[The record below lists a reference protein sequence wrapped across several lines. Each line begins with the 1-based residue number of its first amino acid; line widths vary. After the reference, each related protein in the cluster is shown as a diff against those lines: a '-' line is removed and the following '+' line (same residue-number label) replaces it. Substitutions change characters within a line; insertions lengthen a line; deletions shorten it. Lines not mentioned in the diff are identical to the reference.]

1 MARKVFYSFN
11 YAADFVRASAVRT
24 LGIVEGNPSAPE
36 KDWAA
41 LVKAGE
47 VAIQRWI
54 DGQLAGRVC
63 TIVLIGANTAG
74 RRWIKYEVDKSWNEK
89 KGVLGIHIHN
99 LKDAAGTQSPK
110 GKNPF
115 EDFTLKREGVKMST
129 LVKAYD
135 PPPTDA
141 RAAANYISLNLAKWV
156 EEAIRIRANY

>member
-11 YAADFVRASAVRT
+11 YAADFARASAVRT

-36 KDWAA
+36 KDWAV
-41 LVKAGE
+41 LTKAGE
-47 VAIQRWI
+47 VAVQRWI
-54 DGQLAGRVC
+54 DSQLAGREC

-74 RRWIKYEVDKSWNEK
+74 RRWIKYEIEKSWNDK

-99 LKDAAGTQSPK
+99 LADAAGAKSAK

-115 EDFTLKREGVKMST
+115 DGLTIKSTGAYLAKIVKT
-129 LVKAYD
+129 YD
-135 PPPTDA
+135 PLPTDA

-156 EEAIRIRANY
+156 DEAIRIRANF